1 MTGTGSTSADGTV
14 RDRLRDQLRREQ
26 ALATHVT
33 AAEARLTAE
42 IDKRAAAVQVHDDL
56 VARRTWELAAAIAAY
71 IDQAGVSIDRAAAV
85 FNRPRADVQR
95 LLRMHRAQPDARV

>member
-1 MTGTGSTSADGTV
+1 MTGTGTRSTDGTV

-33 AAEARLTAE
+33 NAETRLAAE
-42 IDKRAAAVQVHDDL
+42 IDKRAAAVQVHDHL
-56 VARRTWELAAAIAAY
+56 VTRRTQELAAALAAY

-85 FNRPRADVQR
+85 FNRPRGDVQR
-95 LLRMHRAQPDARV
+95 LLRTHRAQPDDAA